1 MAWRAWQNIAATPAT
16 LQSVPTADCRT
27 VILSQGFI
35 GESIRAHCEFKQT
48 TTENRFLYALS
59 VFSDK
64 KK

>member
-1 MAWRAWQNIAATPAT
+1 MAWRGRIL
-16 LQSVPTADCRT
+16 LQRYNPCRLPTAEL
-27 VILSQGFI
+27 LSYLRDLSGNLFAL
-35 GESIRAHCEFKQT
+35 IREFRQT

>member
-16 LQSVPTADCRT
+16 LQSVPTAEL
-27 VILSQGFI
+27 LSYLRDLSGNLFAL
-35 GESIRAHCEFKQT
+35 IREFRQT